1 MYRMGSVLLI
11 LLTVSLVGFSAIA
24 QDDLKPL
31 VRKGESAIISGDYQS
46 ALDYFQQVV
55 QKLQDLVGAAF
66 EQYMPKVLPGWEA
79 GELERNSWAGT
90 TQDFSGNMV
99 NLTQEFK
106 RTSDGKVCEV
116 NLLNWPQTVNSM
128 RKSFEMYKQMGD
140 MLNADPNVN
149 ITIKDQG
156 TWTIVRVV
164 EKEADRT
171 QVQAICENALITIAI
186 NYANAPEADQI
197 LQGMDLAGID
207 KQAQR

>member
-1 MYRMGSVLLI
+1 M
-11 LLTVSLVGFSAIA
+11 
-24 QDDLKPL
+24 
-31 VRKGESAIISGDYQS
+31 
-46 ALDYFQQVV
+46 
-55 QKLQDLVGAAF
+55 
-66 EQYMPKVLPGWEA
+66 
-79 GELERNSWAGT
+79 
-90 TQDFSGNMV
+90 
-99 NLTQEFK
+99 
-106 RTSDGKVCEV
+106 
-116 NLLNWPQTVNSM
+116 
-128 RKSFEMYKQMGD
+128 
-140 MLNADPNVN
+140 N